1 MEFPVSINVKSVNVG
16 NDTFMYDGDTGFLT
30 KSTGLLNDV
39 LDYISCSTR
48 EEIVDALREKY
59 GEEEIIGCLQNI
71 ETLYNQKKL
80 FDREK
85 KAVMRSPEAYQ
96 KDWEAGNL
104 LVNLWLN
111 VSHDCK
117 HHER

>member
-48 EEIVDALREKY
+48 E
-59 GEEEIIGCLQNI
+59 
-71 ETLYNQKKL
+71 
-80 FDREK
+80 
-85 KAVMRSPEAYQ
+85 
-96 KDWEAGNL
+96 
-104 LVNLWLN
+104 
-111 VSHDCK
+111 
-117 HHER
+117 

>member
-71 ETLYNQKKL
+71 ETLYNQKNCL
-80 FDREK
+80 IEK
-85 KAVMRSPEAYQ
+85 KSGYEITGSLSKRLGS
-96 KDWEAGNL
+96 W
-104 LVNLWLN
+104 
-111 VSHDCK
+111 
-117 HHER
+117 